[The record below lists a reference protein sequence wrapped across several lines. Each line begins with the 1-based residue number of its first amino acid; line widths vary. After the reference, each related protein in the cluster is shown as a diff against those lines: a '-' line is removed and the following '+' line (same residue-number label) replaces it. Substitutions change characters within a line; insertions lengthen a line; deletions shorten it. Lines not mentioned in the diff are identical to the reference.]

1 MARSVLKISALLIT
15 FALAASA
22 CGGSSSKSV
31 TLYSGRGKNLIEPLL
46 EQFEEETGY
55 NVKVKYSDAA
65 SLALTIEEE
74 EAAGQGRADVFLSNS
89 PGPVGF
95 LAERD
100 LLAKLP
106 AGLESSG
113 LTNEQQTWVA
123 ITGRQRVV
131 VYNTENIDPSTI
143 PDSIYG
149 LADEEW
155 AGRVAIAP
163 ANGSFQDFFTL
174 MRLSDGDASATEWL
188 SELASGGAPEYPNNN
203 SIVQA
208 VARGEVDLG
217 LVNHYY
223 LYRLLAEN
231 PDLPVAN
238 YVFGED
244 DPGSVII
251 VTALSQTKSGDSEA
265 AKALIDFMLSAEAQR
280 YFADETFEYPLGAD
294 VPANSQL
301 PPLDSTNVG
310 NFDVLGGEL
319 TQTLDLIREAGF
331 DV

>member
-1 MARSVLKISALLIT
+1 MTRRVLRISALIIA
-15 FALAASA
+15 FALAAAA
-22 CGGSSSKSV
+22 CGGSDSKSV
-31 TLYSGRGKNLIEPLL
+31 TLYSGRGKNLIGPLL

-55 NVKVKYSDAA
+55 DVKVRYSDAA
-65 SLALTIEEE
+65 SLALTIQEE

-95 LAERD
+95 LSERG

-106 AGLESSG
+106 PEIQTSG

-143 PDSIYG
+143 PESIYG
-149 LADEEW
+149 LTDEEW
-155 AGRVAIAP
+155 NGRVAIAP

-174 MRLSDGDASATEWL
+174 MRLSDGDANATKWL
-188 SELASGGAPEYPNNN
+188 SDLAEGGAPEYPNNS

-223 LYRLLAEN
+223 AYRLLAESPN
-231 PDLPVAN
+231 LAIAN
-238 YVFGED
+238 YVFPED
-244 DPGSVII
+244 DAGSVII

-265 AKALIDFMLSAEAQR
+265 AKALIEFMLSPPAQK

-294 VPANSQL
+294 VQANSQI
-301 PPLDSTNVG
+301 PPLDGTNVG

-319 TQTLDLIREAGF
+319 TETLDLIREAGF